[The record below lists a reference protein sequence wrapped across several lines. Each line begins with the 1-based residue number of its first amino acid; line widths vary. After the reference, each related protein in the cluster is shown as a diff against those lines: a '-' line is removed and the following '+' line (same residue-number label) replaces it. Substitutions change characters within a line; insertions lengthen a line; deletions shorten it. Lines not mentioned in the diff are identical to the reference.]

1 METTAE
7 SDPLPPMEK
16 CNMKAIIGPFQP
28 QLRNCL
34 RACQKQQKRYME
46 LMNESLNSVISYS
59 NTVTQ
64 LTYVYSDNWGVLT
77 PFKSIQDETVRK
89 VKEQILSQE
98 ATCKEAL
105 DRFSEC
111 IRLIQMELERMQYIH
126 RELNQ
131 LIEEDVLNTVYIL
144 DGVSTIQDMERLLS
158 AFLENLR
165 MDLSMRRDIVSSM
178 QKATT
183 DQMGVYASAW
193 KYGPCVD
200 SELQQCYQSLLDNE

>member
-1 METTAE
+1 
-7 SDPLPPMEK
+7 
-16 CNMKAIIGPFQP
+16 
-28 QLRNCL
+28 
-34 RACQKQQKRYME
+34 
-46 LMNESLNSVISYS
+46 
-59 NTVTQ
+59 
-64 LTYVYSDNWGVLT
+64 
-77 PFKSIQDETVRK
+77 
-89 VKEQILSQE
+89 
-98 ATCKEAL
+98 
-105 DRFSEC
+105 
-111 IRLIQMELERMQYIH
+111 MELERMQYIH

-165 MDLSMRRDIVSSM
+165 MDLSMRRYIVSSM

-200 SELQQCYQSLLDNE
+200 SELQQCYQSLLDNELCIVCWT